1 VTEPPPDSTTDQVT
15 DWMVEFITVAVK
27 LRSALVARM
36 PLGPEMV
43 MDGAGGGGAGAL
55 PEPHPESSAAESSAA
70 KRIKDMRAGK
80 RERGNLDDWAKGDIC
95 DLAGSRVSSM
105 LWRTLP
111 EMRRRA
117 SDNGRHEQSDVA
129 FRGIRCCARE
139 EKVQAESNGGE
150 PVANRLLASRI
161 ASAQHASRPVEN
173 GL

>member
-1 VTEPPPDSTTDQVT
+1 
-15 DWMVEFITVAVK
+15 MVEFITVAVK

-43 MDGAGGGGAGAL
+43 MDGAGSGGAGAL
-55 PEPHPESSAAESSAA
+55 PEPHPKSSAAESSAA

-95 DLAGSRVSSM
+95 GLAGSPVSSM

-117 SDNGRHEQSDVA
+117 SDNGRHE
-129 FRGIRCCARE
+129 
-139 EKVQAESNGGE
+139 
-150 PVANRLLASRI
+150 
-161 ASAQHASRPVEN
+161 
-173 GL
+173 